1 MIKIINDQ
9 SCSTFCKLEIS
20 AFAPWRHFWQQ
31 LGSYLQFHWIYYL
44 KDLPQGSNHIWNWGS
59 INSSCI
65 LFLIGVKY
73 LVGNMS
79 KSLISRFNRNS
90 KHFISILF
98 VTCRDKLFLS
108 EKVCWNQMHYNSEPN
123 LSITLCI
130 SSRESNNFCQYFSG
144 TFFHFSLQSCVTF
157 LIIL

>member
-9 SCSTFCKLEIS
+9 SCPTFCKLEIS

-59 INSSCI
+59 VNYSCI

-79 KSLISRFNRNS
+79 KSLISRFNRNYEQ
-90 KHFISILF
+90 FISILF
-98 VTCRDKLFLS
+98 VTCWDKLFLS
-108 EKVCWNQMHYNSEPN
+108 KTICWKQMHYNSVPN
-123 LSITLCI
+123 LSIILCI
-130 SSRESNNFCQYFSG
+130 SLRKSNNLISILAEH
-144 TFFHFSLQSCVTF
+144 FF
-157 LIIL
+157 ILLFKVVWRF